1 MTIVRHEL
9 ELTNSYLGVT
19 DLLLDL
25 GDKGLK
31 IRHLLLGSLIFDLLQ
46 IGNPRLENVDGVL
59 QALHGLVILSV
70 EALCYPQLV
79 VSLGNNPGVLGELA
93 LFLKVNEKKNIDE
106 VIDLDSDEDF
116 CFIYILSVLFLT
128 MSV

>member
-31 IRHLLLGSLIFDLLQ
+31 IRHLLLGSLILDLLKV
-46 IGNPRLENVDGVL
+46 GNPRLENVDGVL
-59 QALHGLVILSV
+59 QALHGLIKLGV
-70 EALCYPQLV
+70 EALSDSQLV
-79 VSLGNNPGVLGELA
+79 VSLGNDPSI
-93 LFLKVNEKKNIDE
+93 FK
-106 VIDLDSDEDF
+106 
-116 CFIYILSVLFLT
+116 
-128 MSV
+128 